1 VAEPSRAVFLSY
13 ASQDARAAQAICEAL
28 RAAGIEVWFDQSEL
42 RGGDA
47 WDQRIRREIR
57 DCILFVPVISANT
70 ASRHEGYFRLEW
82 DLADQ
87 RSHMIAR
94 NHVFI
99 LPVCI
104 DTTSEPTADTP
115 ESFQR
120 AQWTRL
126 PGGAIA
132 PAFVERALRLM
143 SERSQVETRAPS
155 AATAFTKVSAPMSW
169 SKHGLPTA
177 VTVVILSAVCL
188 AYYRLWIPH
197 PSVSSRAPAVNAVAA
212 GFAPPPH
219 SIAVLPFANLSGDA
233 NQEYFSEGLTE
244 ELLNALAQI
253 NGLQVAARA
262 SAFSFK
268 GQNVD
273 IGTIARRLNVA
284 AVLEGSVQ
292 RSGNTVRITA
302 ELVDS
307 VTGFDLW
314 SRSYDR
320 DLRDEL
326 KLEAQIATAVAAALR
341 VELLGDASARIE
353 LGGTRNPAAFDAYL
367 RAVRAYYSR
376 REDAE
381 IPSAIAAY
389 TEAIRL
395 DPNFA
400 LAYADR
406 SIAFAGHAGAADTAA
421 AAGLDEAKAEAD
433 ARHALALAPQL
444 AQAHLAFAGILDQTF
459 HFDQARAEYQRALS
473 LSPGATDVLRMSG
486 EFEVWMG
493 NFDQGLARLRRAV
506 VLDPVDGYY
515 YFQFGRSLFYARR
528 YDEALSAY
536 AEAIRFAPELK
547 FSLVFRGLALYMQGN
562 LQAARSSCEAQ
573 AAYPVSQLCLAV
585 IYDKLHRHADAEAAL
600 AKFQAAS
607 GDSGA
612 YANSL
617 VYAQWGDK
625 GRALQ
630 WLGIAARLHD
640 GSLEFLRTDP
650 LLDPLR
656 NEARFREIERELKF
670 PELPRNVQD

>member
-1 VAEPSRAVFLSY
+1 MTEPSRAVFLSY
-13 ASQDARAAQAICEAL
+13 ASQDARAAKAICEAL

-57 DCILFVPVISANT
+57 DCVLFVPVISANT
-70 ASRHEGYFRLEW
+70 AARHEGYFRLEW

-104 DTTSEPTADTP
+104 DATSEATADTP

-126 PGGAIA
+126 PGGAI
-132 PAFVERALRLM
+132 PPGFVERVLRLLAPADPPM
-143 SERSQVETRAPS
+143 SERRQVETR
-155 AATAFTKVSAPMSW
+155 VSAHVSW
-169 SKHGLPTA
+169 SKHGLAAA
-177 VTVVILSAVCL
+177 VAVVILSAACL

-197 PSVSSRAPAVNAVAA
+197 PPISSRATAVNAVTA
-212 GFAPPPH
+212 GFTPPPH
-219 SIAVLPFANLSGDA
+219 SIAVLPFANLSGDM

-244 ELLNALAQI
+244 ELLNSLAQI
-253 NGLQVAARA
+253 NGLQVAART

-273 IGTIARRLNVA
+273 IGTIARKLNVA

-292 RSGNTVRITA
+292 RSGNRVRITA
-302 ELVDS
+302 ELVDA

-314 SRSYDR
+314 SKAYDR

-326 KLEAQIATAVAAALR
+326 KLQAQIATAVAGALR
-341 VELLGDASARIE
+341 VELWGDASAKIE

-400 LAYADR
+400 LAYAGR
-406 SIAFAGHAGAADTAA
+406 SIAFAGHVGAADTAA
-421 AAGLDEAKAEAD
+421 AAALDEAKAEAD

-459 HFDQARAEYQRALS
+459 HFGQARGEYQRALA

-536 AEAIRFAPELK
+536 AEAIRFAPEMK
-547 FSLVFRGLALYMQGN
+547 FSWVFRGLALYMQGN

-573 AAYPVSQLCLAV
+573 AAYPVSQLCLALL
-585 IYDKLHRHADAEAAL
+585 YDKLHRHADAEAAL

-625 GRALQ
+625 GRALR
-630 WLGIAARLHD
+630 WLGVAMRLHD
-640 GSLEFLRTDP
+640 GSLEFMRTDP

-656 NEARFREIERELKF
+656 NEARFQEVERELKF
-670 PELPRNVQD
+670 PELPRNVRD